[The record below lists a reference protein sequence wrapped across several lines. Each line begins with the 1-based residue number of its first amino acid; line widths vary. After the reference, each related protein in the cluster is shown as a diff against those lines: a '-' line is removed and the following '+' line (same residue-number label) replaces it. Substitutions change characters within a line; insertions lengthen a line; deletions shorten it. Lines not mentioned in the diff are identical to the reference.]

1 MCPGG
6 QIVPAGTSPD
16 EAVVNG
22 MSFSKRD
29 SEFANSALVVTI
41 DPDDALLEPYREKHG
56 VLAGLRFQED
66 MERRAAEF
74 GGGNFTVPVQTLTD
88 FVAGATPSSDSP
100 LPPTSYRLG
109 VKHAPLHKLYPPP
122 VVAALTAAVADFDRK
137 MPGYLSSDALLHGV
151 ETRTSSP
158 LRVERNRTTHEASV
172 PGLFVCG
179 EGAGFAG
186 GIVSAAADGCGC
198 AVAIARQ
205 LGGEEAAMY
214 LTGLI
219 GLGEDVEFKGVEG
232 GY

>member
-1 MCPGG
+1 M
-6 QIVPAGTSPD
+6 
-16 EAVVNG
+16 NG
-22 MSFSKRD
+22 R
-29 SEFANSALVVTI
+29 SAARLSNEQ
-41 DPDDALLEPYREKHG
+41 LL
-56 VLAGLRFQED
+56 
-66 MERRAAEF
+66 RA
-74 GGGNFTVPVQTLTD
+74 
-88 FVAGATPSSDSP
+88 
-100 LPPTSYRLG
+100 
-109 VKHAPLHKLYPPP
+109 
-122 VVAALTAAVADFDRK
+122 AAVADFDRK

-198 AVAIARQ
+198 AVTIARQ